1 MHLHLTESS
10 AVPGMQ
16 ITAEAERTY
25 WLNREQAAVK
35 APAEI
40 DVHAF
45 HDALGLMY
53 PMNWRSSEN
62 GECETFMLAEMICGN
77 VTEIYARIGIRYYRM
92 RDYSN
97 LDHAEIL
104 ARVKE
109 VSDKSQNEKAGISLL
124 IPRRMT
130 HPQKFASGIRKINME
145 IKPCNLTRKS
155 SHRRTH
161 L

>member
-16 ITAEAERTY
+16 TTAEAERAY
-25 WLNREQAAVK
+25 WLSREQAAMK

-77 VTEIYARIGIRYYRM
+77 VTEIYARIGIHDAVYQLAQRNFPDEM
-92 RDYSN
+92 RE
-97 LDHAEIL
+97 LEALAE
-104 ARVKE
+104 A
-109 VSDKSQNEKAGISLL
+109 A
-124 IPRRMT
+124 
-130 HPQKFASGIRKINME
+130 
-145 IKPCNLTRKS
+145 
-155 SHRRTH
+155 
-161 L
+161 

>member
-10 AVPGMQ
+10 ALLGMQ
-16 ITAEAERTY
+16 ATAEAERAY
-25 WLNREQAAVK
+25 WLSREKAAVK

-53 PMNWRSSEN
+53 PMNWRSSED
-62 GECETFMLAEMICGN
+62 GECETFMLAEMVCGN
-77 VTEIYARIGIRYYRM
+77 VTEIYARIGMRYFRM

-97 LDHAEIL
+97 LDHADIL

-109 VSDKSQNEKAGISLL
+109 AVQ
-124 IPRRMT
+124 R
-130 HPQKFASGIRKINME
+130 QK
-145 IKPCNLTRKS
+145 
-155 SHRRTH
+155 
-161 L
+161 

>member
-1 MHLHLTESS
+1 MNVIRFPVHFQHLNFQFFRS
-10 AVPGMQ
+10 ALKRIPYLPEHHAVEKVP
-16 ITAEAERTY
+16 T
-25 WLNREQAAVK
+25 
-35 APAEI
+35 EI

-92 RDYSN
+92 REYSN

-109 VSDKSQNEKAGISLL
+109 VSDKSQK
-124 IPRRMT
+124 
-130 HPQKFASGIRKINME
+130 
-145 IKPCNLTRKS
+145 
-155 SHRRTH
+155 
-161 L
+161 

>member
-1 MHLHLTESS
+1 MYLHLKESS
-10 AVPGMQ
+10 ALPGMQ
-16 ITAEAERTY
+16 ATVEAERAY
-25 WLNREQAAVK
+25 WLSREKAAVK
-35 APAEI
+35 VPTEI

-109 VSDKSQNEKAGISLL
+109 VSDKSQK
-124 IPRRMT
+124 
-130 HPQKFASGIRKINME
+130 
-145 IKPCNLTRKS
+145 
-155 SHRRTH
+155 
-161 L
+161 

>member
-1 MHLHLTESS
+1 MHLYLKESS
-10 AVPGMQ
+10 ALPGMQ
-16 ITAEAERTY
+16 ATAEAERAY
-25 WLNREQAAVK
+25 WLSREKAAVRT
-35 APAEI
+35 PTEI

-109 VSDKSQNEKAGISLL
+109 VSDKSQK
-124 IPRRMT
+124 
-130 HPQKFASGIRKINME
+130 
-145 IKPCNLTRKS
+145 
-155 SHRRTH
+155 
-161 L
+161 

>member
-1 MHLHLTESS
+1 MSITHGGRGCRHQPKKENTMLLHLTESS

-16 ITAEAERTY
+16 TTAEAEQAY
-25 WLNREQAAVK
+25 WLSRERAAVK

-53 PMNWRSSEN
+53 PMNWRCSED

-77 VTEIYARIGIRYYRM
+77 VTEIYARIGIRYFRL

-109 VSDKSQNEKAGISLL
+109 GTEQ
-124 IPRRMT
+124 R
-130 HPQKFASGIRKINME
+130 QK
-145 IKPCNLTRKS
+145 
-155 SHRRTH
+155 
-161 L
+161 

>member
-1 MHLHLTESS
+1 
-10 AVPGMQ
+10 
-16 ITAEAERTY
+16 
-25 WLNREQAAVK
+25 AAVK

-109 VSDKSQNEKAGISLL
+109 VSDKSQK
-124 IPRRMT
+124 
-130 HPQKFASGIRKINME
+130 
-145 IKPCNLTRKS
+145 
-155 SHRRTH
+155 
-161 L
+161 

>member
-10 AVPGMQ
+10 ALLGMQ
-16 ITAEAERTY
+16 ATAEAERAY
-25 WLNREQAAVK
+25 WLSREKAAVK

-53 PMNWRSSEN
+53 PMNWRSSED
-62 GECETFMLAEMICGN
+62 GECETFMLAEMVCGN
-77 VTEIYARIGIRYYRM
+77 VTEIYARIGMRYFRI

-97 LDHAEIL
+97 LDHADIL

-109 VSDKSQNEKAGISLL
+109 AVQ
-124 IPRRMT
+124 R
-130 HPQKFASGIRKINME
+130 QK
-145 IKPCNLTRKS
+145 
-155 SHRRTH
+155 
-161 L
+161 

>member
-1 MHLHLTESS
+1 MQLHLTESS
-10 AVPGMQ
+10 TLPGMQ
-16 ITAEAERTY
+16 ATAEAERAY
-25 WLNREQAAVK
+25 WLSREKSYVT
-35 APAEI
+35 APVEI

-109 VSDKSQNEKAGISLL
+109 CEQSQK
-124 IPRRMT
+124 
-130 HPQKFASGIRKINME
+130 
-145 IKPCNLTRKS
+145 
-155 SHRRTH
+155 
-161 L
+161 

>member
-1 MHLHLTESS
+1 MHLHLKESS
-10 AVPGMQ
+10 ALPGMQ
-16 ITAEAERTY
+16 ATAEAERAY
-25 WLNREQAAVK
+25 WLSREK
-35 APAEI
+35 ASVRVPTEI
-40 DVHAF
+40 DVHTF

-92 RDYSN
+92 RDHSN

-109 VSDKSQNEKAGISLL
+109 VSDKSQK
-124 IPRRMT
+124 
-130 HPQKFASGIRKINME
+130 
-145 IKPCNLTRKS
+145 
-155 SHRRTH
+155 
-161 L
+161 